1 MRIAFSSSTVVL
13 SRNRVPMKNSSRKAD
28 CMRACGETTER
39 ARCGGLK
46 GVTAVWRRIQD
57 AFALT
62 DQGMKD
68 FMRGAGFC
76 ALANLMLMLPIVV
89 LYFVASDFIRYLDN
103 PFSWP
108 ARHGA
113 LRSGHWAALA
123 VMFVTQM
130 WEYRGTYTV
139 VARKRPQAHL
149 HRRAFAPASAL
160 VFREAIWPT

>member
-1 MRIAFSSSTVVL
+1 M
-13 SRNRVPMKNSSRKAD
+13 
-28 CMRACGETTER
+28 
-39 ARCGGLK
+39 
-46 GVTAVWRRIQD
+46 WRRIQD

-89 LYFVASDFIRYLDN
+89 LYFTASDFIRYLGD
-103 PFSWP
+103 P
-108 ARHGA
+108 AVGLPSMA
-113 LRSGHWAALA
+113 LYAVGIVAALA

-139 VARKRPQAHL
+139 V
-149 HRRAFAPASAL
+149 
-160 VFREAIWPT
+160 